1 VTRKKNTLV
10 CLWLLASFLLS
21 MIISRFTADEIIERL
36 SVGRLVIYGVV
47 GSGFDAKTL
56 KSEGAGKRS

>member
-1 VTRKKNTLV
+1 
-10 CLWLLASFLLS
+10 